1 MRLSA
6 LRLFVDDLERAGEF
20 YGAVLGLPL
29 RHDGSGEGWL
39 VFDGGGTR
47 IIVER
52 VPRDAPAADRALVGR
67 FLGVSFEVDDI
78 EAAYRRLTAAGVRF
92 LARPERQAW
101 GGTLATC
108 CDPDGNQLQL
118 VQYG

>member
-6 LRLFVDDLERAGEF
+6 LRLFVDDLDRAGEF
-20 YGAVLGLPL
+20 YGGLLGLPL
-29 RHDGSGEGWL
+29 RHDGAPEGWL
-39 VFDGGGTR
+39 VFDGGGAR
-47 IIVER
+47 VIVER
-52 VPRDAPAADRALVGR
+52 VAPDAPAADRALVGR

-78 EAAYRRLTAAGVRF
+78 EVAYRRLAAAGVRF
-92 LARPERQAW
+92 PARPERQAW

-108 CDPDGNQLQL
+108 CDPDGNRLQL